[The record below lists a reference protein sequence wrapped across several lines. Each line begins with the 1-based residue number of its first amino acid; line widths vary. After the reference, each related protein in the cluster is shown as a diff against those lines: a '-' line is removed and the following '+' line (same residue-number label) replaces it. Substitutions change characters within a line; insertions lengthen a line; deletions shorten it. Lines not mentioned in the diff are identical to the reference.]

1 MPLVRNPPAMAGA
14 ALLLLFGL
22 LALAAGWLY
31 PGDPLDMV
39 AQPLLWPGQDPAFPL
54 GTDAMGRDVA
64 AGLAHGSRAS
74 LAVGAYAAL
83 VGLAIGTL
91 VGAAGGYFGGRL
103 DKALTALTEIFQT
116 IPTMLLAIVIIAI
129 ANPSTRTV
137 SFAIGLASWPTIAR
151 LVRAQFR
158 SLREADFVTAAR
170 SLGYGD
176 LRIIFHEMLPNALPP
191 IVVTTS
197 VMVASAILLESALS
211 FLGMSD
217 PNSISW
223 GTMIG
228 SGRDLLRTAWY
239 LTALPGAA
247 ISLVVLSLNL
257 LGDGLND
264 HFNPR
269 LRAG

>member
-1 MPLVRNPPAMAGA
+1 MPLLRNRAALAGA
-14 ALLLLFGL
+14 GVLLVFA
-22 LALAAGWLY
+22 ALAAAAGLLF

-39 AQPLLWPGQDPAFPL
+39 GQPLLWPGQDMAFPL

-64 AGLAHGSRAS
+64 AGLAHGARAS
-74 LAVGAYAAL
+74 MAVGAYAAL
-83 VGLAIGTL
+83 IGLLIGTV
-91 VGAAGGYFGGRL
+91 VGATGGYFGGRI
-103 DKALTALTEIFQT
+103 DTALTRLTELFQT
-116 IPTMLLAIVIIAI
+116 TPTMLLAIVIIAI
-129 ANPSTRTV
+129 ANPSTGTV
-137 SFAIGLASWPTIAR
+137 ALAIGLASWPTIAR

-170 SLGYGD
+170 SLGYSH
-176 LRIIFHEMLPNALPP
+176 LRIIFREMLPNALPP
-191 IVVTTS
+191 VVVTTS

-211 FLGMSD
+211 FLGLSD
-217 PNSISW
+217 PNVMSW
-223 GTMIG
+223 GAMIG
-228 SGRDLLRTAWY
+228 NGRELLRSAWY

-269 LRAG
+269 LRSR